1 MATLQELE
9 DRKDTLTEL
18 ITTTEARLA
27 GAVTASTRQTLA
39 KTLTDA
45 RTELAALENEITI
58 ARRAAPAATGEAGRL
73 LAQAGAQAN
82 FDQLNIAAN
91 RAQDE

>member
-27 GAVTASTRQTLA
+27 GAITASTRQTLA

-45 RTELAALENEITI
+45 RTELASLP
-58 ARRAAPAATGEAGRL
+58 RR
-73 LAQAGAQAN
+73 
-82 FDQLNIAAN
+82 
-91 RAQDE
+91 